1 MESNV
6 VRLTQQIDDASG
18 DPFTVSDVLQATFW
32 VSSADEIAA
41 IYDELAGSWDID
53 MVKVENRMSE
63 NKSISLKFVFCKGIV
78 CQAHLRYGEKPALE
92 AA

>member
-6 VRLTQQIDDASG
+6 VRLAQQIEASNG
-18 DPFTVSDVLQATFW
+18 DPFTINDVLQATFW
-32 VSSADEIAA
+32 VNSADDIAA
-41 IYDELAGSWDID
+41 IYDELVGSWDIE

-63 NKSISLKFVFCKGIV
+63 NKSINLVFVFCKGIV
-78 CQAHLRYGEKPALE
+78 CQAHLRYGEKPTLD